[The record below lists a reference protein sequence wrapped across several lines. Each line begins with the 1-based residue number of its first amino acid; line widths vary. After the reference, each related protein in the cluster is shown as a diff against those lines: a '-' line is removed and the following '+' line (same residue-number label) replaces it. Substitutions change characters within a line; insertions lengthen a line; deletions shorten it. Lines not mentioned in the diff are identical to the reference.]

1 MIQFVGGD
9 THGIQNVAK
18 GCARQLPRL
27 DQSSYSAQYPRIII
41 RNGAAFMSV
50 QPLANATQAARGA
63 PLASISRELAEFAAG
78 LAFDADPES
87 QFPKSFSGGIVV
99 ITRAR
104 APAGRAVVPGRPRR
118 TGENVG

>member
-1 MIQFVGGD
+1 
-9 THGIQNVAK
+9 
-18 GCARQLPRL
+18 
-27 DQSSYSAQYPRIII
+27 
-41 RNGAAFMSV
+41 MSV